1 MSVCSQFPELSVSA
15 CISQKM
21 QEATV
26 NEAERLKEQAARARH
41 YASMAAMEDDRS
53 AWLAVAERWQR
64 LADELKLDRE
74 AEE

>member
-1 MSVCSQFPELSVSA
+1 
-15 CISQKM
+15 M

-64 LADELKLDRE
+64 LADELKLAGGETAPPKKRLRGS
-74 AEE
+74 